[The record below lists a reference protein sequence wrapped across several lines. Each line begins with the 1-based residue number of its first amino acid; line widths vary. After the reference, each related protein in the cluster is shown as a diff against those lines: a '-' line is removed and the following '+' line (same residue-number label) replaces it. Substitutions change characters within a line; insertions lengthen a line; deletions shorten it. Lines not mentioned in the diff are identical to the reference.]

1 MQKENI
7 RIVAFDLDGTLTQHK
22 THLEPFNRAV
32 LDELARRYRLLMVG
46 AGSCRRIFEQ
56 MDRYPIDIIG
66 NYGMQY
72 AVYDAVSRDLRM
84 EENHAVPIDR
94 TSVSQRVTAL
104 REAFGFT
111 DYRGENV
118 EFHESGAFT
127 FPILGTAA
135 RQEDKLAFDPDRAK
149 RRSIYAQVCAAFP
162 EYNVFVGGSSSFDAA
177 PKPYDKLYALRRY
190 GESHGLT
197 RETAAFVG
205 DDYGLGG
212 NDESVFR
219 AGVPFVCVD
228 DYTRLRESA
237 AFLLKEGE

>member
-72 AVYDAVSRDLRM
+72 AVYDAASRDLRM

-94 TSVSQRVTAL
+94 
-104 REAFGFT
+104 AF
-111 DYRGENV
+111 
-118 EFHESGAFT
+118 
-127 FPILGTAA
+127 
-135 RQEDKLAFDPDRAK
+135 
-149 RRSIYAQVCAAFP
+149 RSA
-162 EYNVFVGGSSSFDAA
+162 
-177 PKPYDKLYALRRY
+177 
-190 GESHGLT
+190 
-197 RETAAFVG
+197 
-205 DDYGLGG
+205 
-212 NDESVFR
+212 
-219 AGVPFVCVD
+219 
-228 DYTRLRESA
+228 
-237 AFLLKEGE
+237 